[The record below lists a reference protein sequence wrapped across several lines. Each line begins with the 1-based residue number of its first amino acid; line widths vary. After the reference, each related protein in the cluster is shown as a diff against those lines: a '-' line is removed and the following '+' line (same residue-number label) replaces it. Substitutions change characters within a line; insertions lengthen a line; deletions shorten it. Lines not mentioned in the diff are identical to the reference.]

1 MKSLQNYVYEES
13 LVIDEITI
21 DEALVT
27 EGFWKKLCE
36 KFGFGI
42 KKLGQAMKSWKSELR
57 DGFTLGQ
64 YLAAKSNDG
73 EIKKTIKA
81 QSTAAE
87 KGTKELLKEVK
98 ASVERL
104 MKNLD
109 GISIPD
115 YLLQQRDL
123 LKELLQTEKDEEGN
137 ALLEK
142 FSKLIDKKFPD
153 GGKELKEYAAELDK
167 VKKSKQADKIVKA
180 AEESENK
187 EKGEEGESKEE
198 KEADKQAAV
207 EATEAI
213 KDNVEL
219 FKQLAKTADINGEG
233 LRDYVSKYILTRNA
247 DGKLKTKEEIEKIS
261 DDEVLATCIIVCGA
275 VMTKNNDTFARIVK
289 AIYNGKDGKNGLE
302 NAMKMVKK

>member
-13 LVIDEITI
+13 LIIDEMTI

-27 EGFWKKLCE
+27 EGFWKKLGE

-64 YLAAKSNDG
+64 YLAAKSNNG
-73 EIKKTIKA
+73 EIKKAIQRQA
-81 QSTAAE
+81 AAAE
-87 KGTKELLKEVK
+87 KGTKELLKETK
-98 ASVERL
+98 ADIEL
-104 MKNLD
+104 IMKKFDEYDN
-109 GISIPD
+109 PR
-115 YLLQQRDL
+115 YLLQQRNQ
-123 LKELLQTEKDEEGN
+123 LKELLNTEKDEEGN

-153 GGKELKEYAAELDK
+153 GGKEFKEYAAELDK
-167 VKKSKQADKIVKA
+167 VKKSQQGDKIVKA
-180 AEESENK
+180 AEESEN
-187 EKGEEGESKEE
+187 GEQGESTEE
-198 KEADKQAAV
+198 QEANKQAAV

-219 FKQLAKTADINGEG
+219 FKQLAKAADINGEG

-302 NAMKMVKK
+302 NAMKIVKK